1 MKADYWNS
9 LASTFESDV
18 FQPVANDFKN
28 TILDSLR
35 PLSSKKRLVAD
46 IGCGTGSLLPLL
58 SRHFKS
64 VLALDLSD
72 VCLEIARKRYIA
84 LKNLHFLQHDL
95 STVSP
100 EIAQV
105 DVGVCLNVAIMPDY
119 AIRMGLLNN
128 LVKMIRPGGH
138 LLLLVPSL
146 ESTLLATH
154 QLLRW
159 NLNEQSDYRKA
170 AAATSSELGFTA
182 ASIRDGIVK
191 KGGTKTK
198 HYLKEELEILAHEL
212 GAELCNIQK
221 VEYHW
226 TTEFNNPPDF
236 MNTSL
241 PWDWL
246 VHLRVVKTK
255 T

>member
-1 MKADYWNS
+1 MQADYWNS

-28 TILDSLR
+28 TILKSLR
-35 PLSSKKRLVAD
+35 PLSSKKHKVAD

-58 SRHFKS
+58 ASQFQS
-64 VLALDLSD
+64 ALALDLSD
-72 VCLEIARKRYIA
+72 DCLTIAKKRCRDTRNV
-84 LKNLHFLQHDL
+84 KFLQHDL
-95 STVSP
+95 STALP
-100 EIAQV
+100 ELAQI

-119 AIRMGLLNN
+119 AVRMRLLNN
-128 LVKMIRPGGH
+128 ILKMIRPGGN

-159 NLNEQSDYRKA
+159 NLNEQSNYRKA
-170 AAATSSELGFTA
+170 AAATSGELGFTA

-198 HYLKEELEILAHEL
+198 HYLKEELEILVSEL
-212 GAELCNIQK
+212 GAQLCNIQK
-221 VEYHW
+221 VEYRW
-226 TTEFNNPPDF
+226 STEFDNPPKF

-246 VHLRVVKTK
+246 VHLRAVRTK